1 MFEENV
7 KNNGENFEGEDF
19 FEMTMG
25 MLKSNPAFDEVV
37 EARNEEL
44 ELIAEIEKELDELK
58 AIADWNDEE
67 LVSKIREFEEA
78 LLEMKRAN
86 GLID

>member
-1 MFEENV
+1 MPEENI
-7 KNNGENFEGEDF
+7 NNNEENFEGEDF
-19 FEMTMG
+19 FEMTMEI
-25 MLKSNPAFDEVV
+25 LKSNPAFDEVV

-44 ELIAEIEKELDELK
+44 ELIKEIEKELDELK

-67 LVSKIREFEEA
+67 VVSKIREFEEA
-78 LLEMKRAN
+78 LLEMKKAN